1 MKNFEFSKKV
11 SQTEAQGTCVLQLIA
26 LMDVSTVRLSI
37 LTTMDNGRQQR
48 PSNSPILLFAH
59 LWSNASQLIMNPNQ
73 IRPLSNICQLDV
85 SAAFSTEASTLYHI
99 MWREEPF
106 SHFICLINPPFF
118 FSPSDCEDFD
128 TRASGESRRFL
139 SNYSE
144 CNRRKRASLLTT
156 ADVTESQQCEKLWR
170 MQQFEVQLIVKSVLG
185 ICKRSKNSFLKT
197 LDQPQHTRSLWPDGA
212 VI

>member
-118 FSPSDCEDFD
+118 FPPATVRILTLVRVENQEGSYQITVNVTEEKEPHFSRLLMLQNPNNVRNCEECNSL
-128 TRASGESRRFL
+128 RCSSL
-139 SNYSE
+139 SNLS
-144 CNRRKRASLLTT
+144 
-156 ADVTESQQCEKLWR
+156 
-170 MQQFEVQLIVKSVLG
+170 
-185 ICKRSKNSFLKT
+185 
-197 LDQPQHTRSLWPDGA
+197 
-212 VI
+212 